1 MPDYPKTALYLNT
14 TFLSIN
20 IAMRKKREIE
30 EQLAT
35 YEKALKESV
44 ENSMFVTTLTVP
56 QPGFIVNTSPAI
68 PAITVPPF
76 NQMPTTAVNTPQVTF
91 RVDKETLSYWKGIV
105 AALQWVLKKRAA
117 VY

>member
-1 MPDYPKTALYLNT
+1 MPDYPKTAVYLNT
-14 TFLSIN
+14 TFLTIT

-44 ENSMFVTTLTVP
+44 ENSMFATTLTVP
-56 QPGFIVNTSPAI
+56 QPAFTVNTSPAT
-68 PAITVPPF
+68 PAITAPPF
-76 NQMPTTAVNTPQVTF
+76 NQMPTTAANTLQVTF

-105 AALQWVLKKRAA
+105 AALQWVLKKREAI
-117 VY
+117 Y

>member
-14 TFLSIN
+14 TFLTIN
-20 IAMRKKREIE
+20 NAMRKKREIE

-35 YEKALKESV
+35 YEKALKEYV

-56 QPGFIVNTSPAI
+56 QSIFIDNTSPAT
-68 PAITVPPF
+68 PTITAPSF
-76 NQMPTTAVNTPQVTF
+76 NQISTPQVTF

-105 AALQWVLKKRAA
+105 AALQWVLKKREAI
-117 VY
+117 Y